1 MSESLKYQKE
11 ERLKKRTV
19 IDRMFKREGYSF
31 SVHPIRVIYLE
42 TELDTNFRFQF
53 AFSVPKR
60 RFRKA
65 VDRNHVRRKMFE
77 AVRLH
82 KGLLANLDYPSDQ
95 QCAVMLIFTGN
106 KKVPYQEV
114 EVAVR
119 RGLKKL
125 GRRLTDPHKQN
136 DA

>member
-1 MSESLKYQKE
+1 MSESLKYQKG

-19 IDRMFKREGYSF
+19 IDRMFKREGHSF
-31 SVHPIRVIYLE
+31 SVYPIRVIYLE

-60 RFRKA
+60 RFRNA

-82 KGLLANLDYPSDQ
+82 KSLLAGLGYDK

-106 KKVPYQEV
+106 KKASYKEV
-114 EVAVR
+114 ESCVQSALR
-119 RGLKKL
+119 KL
-125 GRRLTDPHKQN
+125 SHRLINPSK
-136 DA
+136 